1 MVIKST
7 ADLAD
12 WTEYRKQT
20 LEGLGGLQADE
31 PVHVSQDDFEFQ
43 IHGRAWS
50 GRIVLAGSK
59 GNSSL
64 AALKKEG
71 LTFKSG
77 TARIAKDGVTVQV
90 KGLAKGLVKDANKT
104 LARLSLS
111 QVLASA
117 EPDAEGEA
125 SQADGA
131 ARPPDAG
138 EREKDALVERVRAA
152 KLAIRGDLAAA
163 QTAGAADPDIA
174 RLARLASQH
183 EKEGRPAE
191 ALAALHQLAAVLAR
205 QKAKAGGVP
214 TAGPAAP
221 APDSDPAA
229 VDEARIEVAQRK
241 GPLYQRAKAAIGSRP
256 ELRDAV
262 GGFVRRADQHEKAG
276 EFAAVVAVLDELAD
290 HLDQAEAAV
299 DPAVAK
305 AGAERRK
312 ADLYQRIKA
321 AVAQQPELRGPTTA
335 LLRSADAHEK
345 AGEFAGQLAAYDELE
360 DLIAADPEPEDSEE
374 AAAAVDL
381 RQWSAYRKWLRP
393 RLRKLSRTAAAPEPV
408 FVSKQRCEFDIDG
421 KTWRGHMVLAGAR
434 CRSMVQRLKGEG
446 ILFVEV
452 PGFVREDRAIVAPGL
467 ASGAVK
473 GGNRTLLRL
482 RLGHLLDNAPR
493 EAAPGDDGKAVRA
506 PTGGMTDFVRRLA
519 SLSDAIRAASTGPN
533 SSQVTALF
541 EQALALRDQGDFVA
555 GLQKLE
561 QLAPLLTA
569 NTGKEAPQTSAT
581 AGKASSAQG
590 VKVLFTQ
597 SRLAWDL
604 TRTRIQAELAKLAAA
619 IRAEASRLA
628 NDPQEE
634 EEFEPGSVD
643 AGLAKLQGILGKLD
657 TRLIAKLDDAL
668 TATDPGI
675 EAARKAEAKAIVREY
690 RAFVDA
696 DPIMAAIDTNGFV
709 PIKVRSAALATL
721 QALEAR
727 L

>member
-59 GNSSL
+59 GSSSL

-90 KGLAKGLVKDANKT
+90 TGIAKSLVKDANKT
-104 LARLSLS
+104 LAKLSLS

-117 EPDAEGEA
+117 EPDADGEA

-131 ARPPDAG
+131 TRQPDAA
-138 EREKDALVERVRAA
+138 EREKDALGERVRAA

-163 QTAGAADPDIA
+163 QTAGASDPDIA

-183 EKEGRPAE
+183 EKEGHPAE

-205 QKAKAGGVP
+205 HKAKAGGVP
-214 TAGPAAP
+214 NAGPAAP
-221 APDSDPAA
+221 APDGDPAA
-229 VDEARIEVAQRK
+229 VDEARIEATQRK

-276 EFAAVVAVLDELAD
+276 EFADVVAVYDELAD

-305 AGAERRK
+305 AEAERRK
-312 ADLYQRIKA
+312 ADLYQRLKA
-321 AVAQQPELRGPTTA
+321 AVAQQPELRGATTA

-345 AGEFAGQLAAYDELE
+345 AGAFAEQLAAYDELE
-360 DLIAADPEPEDSEE
+360 DLIAADPEPEDDE
-374 AAAAVDL
+374 ATAAAVDL
-381 RQWSAYRKWLRP
+381 REWSAYRKWLRP
-393 RLRKLSRTAAAPEPV
+393 RLRKLSRAAAAPEPV
-408 FVSKQRCEFDIDG
+408 FVSRQRCDFDVDG
-421 KTWRGHMVLAGAR
+421 KTWRSHMVLAGTR

-452 PGFVREDRAIVAPGL
+452 PGFVRDQDRAIVAPGL

-473 GGNRTLLRL
+473 GGNRTLQRL
-482 RLGHLLDNAPR
+482 RLGHLLDNTPR
-493 EAAPGDDGKAVRA
+493 EAAPGDDAKAVRE
-506 PTGGMTDFVRRLA
+506 PTGGMTEFVRRLA
-519 SLSDAIRAASTGPN
+519 SLSDAIRAASPGPN
-533 SSQVTALF
+533 SSQVTVLF
-541 EQALALRDQGDFVA
+541 EEALALRDQGDFVA

-561 QLAPLLTA
+561 QLAPLLTPNA
-569 NTGKEAPQTSAT
+569 GTDASTSAT
-581 AGKASSAQG
+581 TGKASSAQG

-628 NDPQEE
+628 NDPAEE

-643 AGLAKLQGILGKLD
+643 AGLAKVQGILARLD
-657 TRLIAKLDDAL
+657 TRLIAKLDAAL

-690 RAFVDA
+690 RAFVDS
-696 DPIMAAIDTNGFV
+696 DPIMVAIDANEFV